1 MSLNPADYRA
11 RSAVIGSN
19 HSYSTHPTAMAEL
32 TTDILIQ
39 GLVDGITE
47 TPSLPPII
55 NGEAFVCDLGVTEPP
70 QLIEGVLHQGSK
82 LIIGGGSKG
91 RKTWSFMDLALCV
104 SEGIPWWG
112 WPTNQGRVLYLNF
125 ELQPFAMQ
133 KRMRMMIGHYNDYT
147 GHQVTGQNFD
157 VWNLRGHAAAIE
169 TLRPKIK
176 DNLGQYSLVIFDP
189 LYKMLGSRNEN
200 DAGDMGS
207 LMNEIEAIAV
217 QQEVS
222 VVIGAHYRK
231 GGPGD
236 GKAMERISGSGVLQ
250 RDPDAILT
258 MTDLDDQ
265 EDEDDNERECCRIDP
280 VLRNFPPQAPFGLY
294 WNCPVFKHGEWINL
308 EKIKGKGGAAA
319 QFFADD
325 LRGMFKKDGEFT
337 YTEAWKKVVDQLGC
351 GDSTAKKL
359 VKKAEEKGI
368 IKRSALDPKK
378 LLQV

>member
-1 MSLNPADYRA
+1 
-11 RSAVIGSN
+11 
-19 HSYSTHPTAMAEL
+19 
-32 TTDILIQ
+32 
-39 GLVDGITE
+39 
-47 TPSLPPII
+47 
-55 NGEAFVCDLGVTEPP
+55 
-70 QLIEGVLHQGSK
+70 
-82 LIIGGGSKG
+82 
-91 RKTWSFMDLALCV
+91 
-104 SEGIPWWG
+104 
-112 WPTNQGRVLYLNF
+112 
-125 ELQPFAMQ
+125 
-133 KRMRMMIGHYNDYT
+133 
-147 GHQVTGQNFD
+147 
-157 VWNLRGHAAAIE
+157 
-169 TLRPKIK
+169 
-176 DNLGQYSLVIFDP
+176 
-189 LYKMLGSRNEN
+189 
-200 DAGDMGS
+200 
-207 LMNEIEAIAV
+207 MNEIEAIAV

-265 EDEDDNERECCRIDP
+265 VDEDDNERECCVIDP

-294 WNCPVFKHGEWINL
+294 WHCPVFKHGEWINI
-308 EKIKGKGGAAA
+308 EKVKGKGGASA

-368 IKRSALDPKK
+368 ITRSGLDPKK
-378 LLQV
+378 LLQI

>member
-1 MSLNPADYRA
+1 M
-11 RSAVIGSN
+11 
-19 HSYSTHPTAMAEL
+19 AMAEL
-32 TTDILIQ
+32 TNDILIQ

-157 VWNLRGHAAAIE
+157 VWNLRGFAAAIE
-169 TLRPKIK
+169 DLRPKIQGS
-176 DNLGQYSLVIFDP
+176 LAQYSLVIFDP
-189 LYKMLGSRNEN
+189 LYKMLGSRSEN
-200 DAGDMGS
+200 DAGEMGS

-217 QQEVS
+217 EQEVS

-231 GGPGD
+231 GGAGE
-236 GKAMERISGSGVLQ
+236 GKSMDRISGSGVLA

-265 EDEDDNERECCRIDP
+265 EDEDDNERECCVIEP

-308 EKIKGKGGAAA
+308 EKVKGKAGGQQ

-325 LRGMFKKDGEFT
+325 LRGMFKDDGAFT
-337 YTEAWKKVVDQLGC
+337 YTEGWKKVVEKLGC
-351 GDSTAKKL
+351 SARTAKTL
-359 VKKAEEKGI
+359 MGKAEDKGI
-368 IKRSALDPKK
+368 IHKSELEDKK
-378 LLQV
+378 YLQV

>member
-1 MSLNPADYRA
+1 
-11 RSAVIGSN
+11 
-19 HSYSTHPTAMAEL
+19 MAEL